1 MVTAATGKTER
12 RNKSLKTAP
21 QTKTNLRGV
30 LSQTVRKGY
39 DMSDL
44 STTYLGLNLKSPLV
58 ASASP
63 LSKKIERARK
73 LEEAGISA
81 IVMYSLF
88 EEQIIRE
95 SLELDHSL
103 SQGADSSPEAL
114 SYLPDTGLYSMGPE
128 KYLNHVTSLK
138 KALKIP
144 VIGSLN
150 GVSKG
155 GWTSYARKIQE
166 AGADALELNMYYL
179 ATDPDVPS
187 SDIEDTQVELVAE
200 VKSAITIPLAV
211 KISPFVTSIPNFARR
226 LVEAGADG
234 LVLFNRFYQ
243 PDIDLE
249 ELEVVH
255 SLDLST
261 STDLRLPLRWIAI
274 LHGKIDADFAL
285 TSGIHTSLDVL
296 KAMMA
301 GAQVAMTA
309 SELLS
314 NDPVERVQE
323 ILSQMQMWMKE
334 HEYQSVKQ
342 MQGSMSQ
349 KSVKDPAAFERANY
363 MKVLNSF
370 RELP

>member
-1 MVTAATGKTER
+1 
-12 RNKSLKTAP
+12 
-21 QTKTNLRGV
+21 
-30 LSQTVRKGY
+30 
-39 DMSDL
+39 MSDL

-63 LSKKIERARK
+63 LSRKIERARK
-73 LEEAGISA
+73 LEEAGVSA

-95 SLELDHSL
+95 SLELDHYL
-103 SQGADSSPEAL
+103 SRGADSSAEAL

-138 KALKIP
+138 KALQIP

-155 GWTSYARKIQE
+155 GWTNYARQIQE

-243 PDIDLE
+243 PDFDLE

-255 SLDLST
+255 TLDLST
-261 STDLRLPLRWIAI
+261 SAELRLPLRWISI
-274 LHGKIDADFAL
+274 LYGKVNADLAL
-285 TSGIHTSLDVL
+285 TSGVHTSSDVL

-301 GAQVAMTA
+301 GARVAMIA
-309 SELLS
+309 SALLWNGS
-314 NDPVERVQE
+314 LQRVQE
-323 ILSQMQMWMKE
+323 ILNHTETWMQE
-334 HEYQSVKQ
+334 HDYESIQQ

-363 MKVLNSF
+363 MKVLNSY